1 MSTKQNTKTS
11 KKINNIKTK
20 TRKLAKTISKINK
33 KVNKTIKAPN
43 KKFIPAANTKNLN
56 KDFRILYQDGTTVK
70 VTGRDLVYA
79 IPDNLAQQN
88 QTDIITVIPA
98 NPCYWLGTR
107 ISALAQG
114 YQNYRPLSMKFS
126 YIPQC
131 AVTQQGNVIAGTL
144 WNQAPSN
151 DNLQQSLRTSN
162 GGQLSQ
168 CYKSFTSVVR
178 LKSNL
183 QYNLYKTAGQFD
195 QESNPFIFMSIAV
208 GCKNSNNQN
217 IIPGYYYVTWAF
229 LLKNPIGNTNI
240 FYNSGITTYD
250 HVDKD
255 YENKTIVFLTPGD
268 AEIQRGAILQLEDD
282 DDDQMIAYYNG
293 SVYDMEQT
301 DIVWF
306 FGNSTIQQSNALA
319 KSVKQII
326 EYEYETTEAQS
337 STLFTT
343 LMIYEPK
350 SNPNVYRIWI
360 PATHELRAIDFQL
373 SRMKDN
379 NEISRTTPI
388 YFYNTEF
395 YQINPAPQIYF
406 GYFTRFADNPGTYD
420 KAVEFEV
427 NKEDVELVQYDPDRS
442 KQKLRNKKTRRRQ
455 QQKQP
460 NNRIKDALVVKLKS
474 HQQQQEECIADFEE
488 DKKLKPSQE
497 LLREQGNVE
506 ADAHNRQKQASRIDK
521 YLKLNKIG
529 TTKQSR
535 SAKSVFT
542 NTINEEEEQINC
554 GNNS

>member
-1 MSTKQNTKTS
+1 MQANKRNKT
-11 KKINNIKTK
+11 
-20 TRKLAKTISKINK
+20 TRKINK
-33 KVNKTIKAPN
+33 VKNTAAKLGNKIKQLKKTVNKVVKAPN

-79 IPDNLAQQN
+79 IPDNLQQQN
-88 QTDIITVIPA
+88 STDIITVIPA

-240 FYNSGITTYD
+240 FYNSGITTYNN
-250 HVDKD
+250 VDKD

-282 DDDQMIAYYNG
+282 EEDQMVAYYNG
-293 SVYDMEQT
+293 SVYDMEET

-319 KSVKQII
+319 KSIKQII
-326 EYEYETTEAQS
+326 EYQYITSEAESPGLDTTC
-337 STLFTT
+337 
-343 LMIYEPK
+343 MIYEPT
-350 SNPNVYRIWI
+350 NDPNVYHIWI
-360 PATHELRAIDFQL
+360 PATHDQRALTMQLQNLRG
-373 SRMKDN
+373 N
-379 NEISRTTPI
+379 GEITRTQPI
-388 YFYNTEF
+388 YFWNSEY
-395 YQINPAPQIYF
+395 YQYIPTPQIYF
-406 GYFTRFADNPGTYD
+406 GYFSQLRDNPGTYD
-420 KAVEFEV
+420 KVIQYVV
-427 NKEDVELVQYDPDRS
+427 NKEDVQLQEYNPDR
-442 KQKLRNKKTRRRQ
+442 KEQIRNKKTRRRQ
-455 QQKQP
+455 NKALITKQKDKH
-460 NNRIKDALVVKLKS
+460 IKPPDQEEAIGDLFETKADIKGT
-474 HQQQQEECIADFEE
+474 QQQNTNKVKVKSD
-488 DKKLKPSQE
+488 SQE
-497 LLREQGNVE
+497 GSNHCIVVRPPGKTKS
-506 ADAHNRQKQASRIDK
+506 DG
-521 YLKLNKIG
+521 YLKKESKPTSATNIFRNKI
-529 TTKQSR
+529 
-535 SAKSVFT
+535 
-542 NTINEEEEQINC
+542 IEEENEDQ
-554 GNNS
+554 